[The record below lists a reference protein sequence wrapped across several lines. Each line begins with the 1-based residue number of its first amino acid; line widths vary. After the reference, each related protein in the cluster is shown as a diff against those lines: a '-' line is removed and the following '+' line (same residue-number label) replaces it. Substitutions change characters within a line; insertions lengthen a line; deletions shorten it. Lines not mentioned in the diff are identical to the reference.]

1 MIHTSKVTKADSLT
15 PQEVALAQ
23 VIQRAINTAW
33 GRVDEREIARALR
46 DLNATQVNQIVDSLS
61 IRLSDRAI
69 VNQLSRAV
77 TSSVGATAKNIRAV
91 LRGQNNNLP
100 RQVNPL
106 NAGEF
111 INLDPTNLPSYLR
124 PTLTEFN
131 FRTTDPRAILYAT
144 TRAGVLVTAVDN
156 STRDSIRQII
166 ARSFTDQVTVR
177 ETAKILKNVVGLH
190 PRWANAVYDYRGRLI
205 DQYEEQGL
213 TRARATARA
222 DEMSGK
228 YRTTLVRARA
238 NMIARTEILE
248 ASNRGRYL
256 GWTQAFEGGLV
267 DGATKKMWITAPVDV
282 CDICLDLQGEVVGW
296 NSPFTNGDLMPPA
309 HPNCRCTSVL
319 IPPDRGT
326 ITPEELQDEFVEE
339 F

>member
-1 MIHTSKVTKADSLT
+1 MIHTSKVLKADKLT
-15 PQEVALAQ
+15 PQELALAQ
-23 VIQRAINTAW
+23 VLQRAINTAW
-33 GRVDEREIARALR
+33 GKVDERQIARALR
-46 DLNATQVNQIVDSLS
+46 DLNATQINQIVDSLS

-69 VNQLSRAV
+69 INQLSRAV
-77 TSSVGATAKNIRAV
+77 TATVGETAKNIRAV
-91 LRGQNNNLP
+91 LRGQNRNLP

-124 PTLTEFN
+124 PTTTEFN
-131 FRTTDPRAILYAT
+131 FNYTDPRATLWAT
-144 TRAGVLVTAVDN
+144 TRAGALVTAVDA

-166 ARSFTDQVTVR
+166 ARAFTDQVTVR
-177 ETAKILKNVVGLH
+177 ETAKILRNVVGLH
-190 PRWANAVYDYRGRLI
+190 PRWANAVYDYRDRLI
-205 DQYEEQGL
+205 DQYEEEGL
-213 TRARATARA
+213 TTARATARA

-248 ASNRGRYL
+248 AENRGRYL
-256 GWTQAFEGGLV
+256 GWTQAWEEGLV
-267 DGATKKMWITAPVDV
+267 DGATQKMWITAPRDV
-282 CDICLDLQGEVVGW
+282 CDICLDLQGQIVNW

-326 ITPEELQDEFVEE
+326 VTPEELQDEFVES

>member
-23 VIQRAINTAW
+23 VIQRAINSAW

-46 DLNATQVNQIVDSLS
+46 DLNATQINQIVDSLS

-131 FRTTDPRAILYAT
+131 FRTTDQ
-144 TRAGVLVTAVDN
+144 G
-156 STRDSIRQII
+156 QF
-166 ARSFTDQVTVR
+166 FTPQQEQVS
-177 ETAKILKNVVGLH
+177 LSQPL
-190 PRWANAVYDYRGRLI
+190 
-205 DQYEEQGL
+205 
-213 TRARATARA
+213 
-222 DEMSGK
+222 
-228 YRTTLVRARA
+228 
-238 NMIARTEILE
+238 
-248 ASNRGRYL
+248 
-256 GWTQAFEGGLV
+256 
-267 DGATKKMWITAPVDV
+267 ITALVIQSDKS
-282 CDICLDLQGEVVGW
+282 LL
-296 NSPFTNGDLMPPA
+296 
-309 HPNCRCTSVL
+309 VL
-319 IPPDRGT
+319 SLT
-326 ITPEELQDEFVEE
+326 K
-339 F
+339 